1 MNLRSRRA
9 RVSVVLGLALLAAF
23 AWLRWL
29 RPIDAGSGP
38 VPSQQDDGWRL
49 CRPATQGFDEAAL
62 LAATQRLVDRPL
74 DVHAV
79 VIERHRCLVAEMYR
93 GGLDRSV
100 YSLVSTRQSFG
111 PATLHDVR
119 SVGKSVTGLLYG
131 IALAE
136 GRVPATDQPVAL
148 AFPGLAGRAAKNAR
162 VIGIRD
168 LLDMGSGLAWTEGR
182 PGLNDELKLFWKRD
196 LPAYVLDHPMSYP
209 PGTVFNYNGGG
220 TALLAAIIAD
230 GTGEPLDQ
238 FAQARLFE
246 PMGIRSWEWVRDVHG
261 RPMAFNGLRLRPRD
275 LLKLGRL
282 VLDDG
287 RWDGRQ
293 LVPADWVRDARAPGL
308 PTNIDGVRYRGQWWT
323 GTARWKGRAVAWQ
336 AAFGNGG
343 QRLFVVHDLDLAIA
357 TTAGAYD
364 QLPTAIAVNRFV
376 QDVVDTVER

>member
-9 RVSVVLGLALLAAF
+9 RVSIALGLALLSAL
-23 AWLRWL
+23 AWVRRL

-38 VPSQQDDGWRL
+38 VPLQQDDGWRL
-49 CRPATQGFDEAAL
+49 CRPAAQGFDEPAL
-62 LAATQRLVDRPL
+62 VAATRRLVDRPL

-79 VIERHRCLVAEMYR
+79 IIERRGCLVAEIYR

-100 YSLVSTRQSFG
+100 YSLVSTRRSFG

-136 GRVPATDQPVAL
+136 GRVPATEQAVAL
-148 AFPGLAGRAAKNAR
+148 AFPGLAGRAADNAR
-162 VIGIRD
+162 RIPIRD
-168 LLDMGSGLAWTEGR
+168 LLDMSSGLEWNEGQ
-182 PGLNDELKLFWKRD
+182 PGLNDELNLFWKRD
-196 LPAYVLDHPMSYP
+196 LPAYALDRPMSHP

-220 TALLAAIIAD
+220 TALLAAIITN
-230 GTGEPLDQ
+230 GTGESLDA
-238 FAQARLFE
+238 FAQARLFA
-246 PMGIRSWEWVRDVHG
+246 PMGIRNWEWVHDVHG

-287 RWDGRQ
+287 RWHGRQ

-308 PTNIDGVRYRGQWWT
+308 PTDIEGVRYRGQWWT

-343 QRLFVVHDLDLAIA
+343 QRLFVVPDLDLAIV

-364 QLPTAIAVNRFV
+364 RLPTAIAVNRFV
-376 QDVVDTVER
+376 QDVVDAVER